1 MIYKQSKPWGYFE
14 VIGDGP
20 NHKTKQ
26 LVVMPDQATSLQ
38 KHNHRAE
45 HWVVVAGEVNV
56 VLNTLEKTLGV
67 NESIYIPKGARHRIS
82 NYGDR
87 PAVIVEVQVG
97 DITDE
102 EDIQRIEDKYGRT
115 TRVDSEQ

>member
-1 MIYKQSKPWGYFE
+1 MIYKQAKPWGYFE

-38 KHNHRAE
+38 RHKHRAE

-56 VLNTLEKTLGV
+56 VLNELEKTLGV
-67 NESIYIPKGARHRIS
+67 NESIYIPKGARHRIA

-102 EDIQRIEDKYGRT
+102 EDIQRIEDKYGRAA
-115 TRVDSEQ
+115 RANSE

>member
-1 MIYKQSKPWGYFE
+1 MIYKQAKPWGYFE

-26 LVVMPDQATSLQ
+26 LVVMSDQATSLQ

-56 VLNTLEKTLGV
+56 VLNELEKTLGV
-67 NESIYIPKGARHRIS
+67 NESIYIPKGARHRIA

-102 EDIQRIEDKYGRT
+102 EDIQRIEDKYGRAA
-115 TRVDSEQ
+115 RANSE

>member
-1 MIYKQSKPWGYFE
+1 MIYKQAKPWGYFE

-38 KHNHRAE
+38 RHKYRAE
-45 HWVVVAGEVNV
+45 HWVVVAGEVSV
-56 VLNTLEKTLGV
+56 VLDNLEKTLDV
-67 NESIYIPKGARHRIS
+67 NESIYIPKGIQHRIS
-82 NYGDR
+82 NYGSI

-102 EDIQRIEDKYGRT
+102 DDIQRIEDKYGRA
-115 TRVDSEQ
+115 SEDK

>member
-1 MIYKQSKPWGYFE
+1 MIHKKAKPWGYFE

-38 KHNHRAE
+38 QHKYRAE
-45 HWVVVAGEVNV
+45 HWVIVAGEVNV
-56 VLNTLEKTLGV
+56 VLNDMEKTLGV
-67 NESIYIPKGARHRIS
+67 NESIYIPKGALHRIA
-82 NYGDR
+82 NYSYQ

-102 EDIQRIEDKYGRT
+102 EDIQRIEDKYGRA
-115 TRVDSEQ
+115 TRVGNE